1 MWWLYWAACFC
12 YHLNF
17 FRIQFQWSFLKYKY
31 DYKLTVIIVH
41 ASYYGAQKLLSLV
54 YFYRCLLPAANVH
67 RRICSSTWAK
77 LMHVCCRLGIF
88 CKISLY
94 YLFQNLI
101 CSECGDEF
109 TLQSQLSI
117 HMEEHRQE
125 LAGNRIHSCKSC
137 KKEFETSSQ
146 LKEHMKTHYKIRWQS
161 WDCNKMSRC
170 YFYSDSLE
178 KQE

>member
-1 MWWLYWAACFC
+1 MHLLEQNLYLW
-12 YHLNF
+12 
-17 FRIQFQWSFLKYKY
+17 IFLKI
-31 DYKLTVIIVH
+31 T
-41 ASYYGAQKLLSLV
+41 
-54 YFYRCLLPAANVH
+54 
-67 RRICSSTWAK
+67 
-77 LMHVCCRLGIF
+77 
-88 CKISLY
+88 LY

-125 LAGNRIHSCKSC
+125 LAGSRVHSCKSC

-161 WDCNKMSRC
+161 QFCNKMRRC
-170 YFYSDSLE
+170 YFEGDRKAGVAFPVSKVPWPVLVVSFLWYAAL
-178 KQE
+178 KWHWFVNPC

>member
-1 MWWLYWAACFC
+1 M
-12 YHLNF
+12 
-17 FRIQFQWSFLKYKY
+17 
-31 DYKLTVIIVH
+31 IIVH
-41 ASYYGAQKLLSLV
+41 DLYYGAHKLFSLA
-54 YFYRCLLPAANVH
+54 YFYCCLLPAANVH
-67 RRICSSTWAK
+67 RRIHSSTWAK
-77 LMHVCCRLGIF
+77 FVQVYHCLGIF
-88 CKISLY
+88 WKISLY
-94 YLFQNLI
+94 SVFQNLI

-125 LAGNRIHSCKSC
+125 LAGSRIHSCKSC

-161 WDCNKMSRC
+161 RGCNKMSRC
-170 YFYSDSLE
+170 YFYGDSWG